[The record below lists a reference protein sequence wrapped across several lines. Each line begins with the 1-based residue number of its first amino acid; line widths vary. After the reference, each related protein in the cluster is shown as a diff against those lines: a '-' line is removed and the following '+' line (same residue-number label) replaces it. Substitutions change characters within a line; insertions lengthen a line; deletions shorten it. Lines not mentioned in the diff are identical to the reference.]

1 MREDLL
7 EMKSGGTKFQKR
19 VSNPR
24 VFRAYMLAKAPV
36 LGVTGSALE
45 KIDTYGARLSIPFG
59 RRAKSLFGTMFG
71 AAVLAGAETTSGAM
85 LVLHMR
91 NQGAKLSVRLTKVE
105 LDVLEHVSEDIT
117 ILCHD
122 GVRYGEFVE
131 RVVQSATPSSET
143 FELNAV
149 TRDGRISHSLKL
161 TWNIG

>member
-7 EMKSGGTKFQKR
+7 EMKSGGAKFQKR

-24 VFRAYMLAKAPV
+24 VFKAYMLAKAPV

-91 NQGAKLSVRLTKVE
+91 NQGAKLPVRLSKVE
-105 LDVLEHVSEDIT
+105 LEVLENVAEDIT
-117 ILCHD
+117 ILCHE
-122 GVRYGEFVE
+122 GARYGEFVE
-131 RVVQSATPSSET
+131 RVVQSGTPGSEV

-149 TRDGRISHSLKL
+149 TQEGRVSHSIKL